1 MDRRSWP
8 STTCRSTIPR
18 KHQRHTRTQQYDER
32 CASLFSVSHTS
43 AGVLVTSRY
52 CDPRLNWLQGMEM
65 SFLLADL
72 LRLRKTQAFLPH
84 LFSPYGY
91 SAAHTPF
98 HSPPSQSLEDHD
110 QTAKAISQQIA
121 QLTLQNSGGSGPAD
135 ESKEEKKQ

>member
-1 MDRRSWP
+1 
-8 STTCRSTIPR
+8 
-18 KHQRHTRTQQYDER
+18 
-32 CASLFSVSHTS
+32 
-43 AGVLVTSRY
+43 
-52 CDPRLNWLQGMEM
+52 MEM

-98 HSPPSQSLEDHD
+98 HSPPSQSLEEHD
-110 QTAKAISQQIA
+110 QTAKAISQQIS
-121 QLTLQNSGGSGPAD
+121 QMSIQNGSSGGAAD

>member
-1 MDRRSWP
+1 MHS
-8 STTCRSTIPR
+8 
-18 KHQRHTRTQQYDER
+18 
-32 CASLFSVSHTS
+32 
-43 AGVLVTSRY
+43 
-52 CDPRLNWLQGMEM
+52 DPRLNWLQGMEM

-98 HSPPSQSLEDHD
+98 HSPPSQSLDEHD
-110 QTAKAISQQIA
+110 QTAKNISQQIA
-121 QLTLQNSGGSGPAD
+121 QMSMQNGGSSRPLD